1 MDFAK
6 IFGNAKDI
14 VSLKMDIMKLIAG
27 KKNLLQEVVMLAF
40 LSSFAAALG
49 RYLFP
54 VSVGDLVLY
63 RPEPLDVVW
72 QTIGGVVIS
81 LIILYVMGAISEHL
95 FKTKVKM
102 ESFVWVMGYASI
114 LGFLQI
120 IPALGI
126 VAGIWSLVVLWKFMS
141 EIGGM
146 KAMPFVGF
154 LLLSALI
161 VFIIPNVF
169 SVLGLGSF
177 MALGY

>member
-14 VSLKMDIMKLIAG
+14 VSLKVDIMKLIAG
-27 KKNLLQEVVMLAF
+27 KKNLLQEVVLITF

-72 QTIGGVVIS
+72 QTIGGVVLS
-81 LIILYVMGAISEHL
+81 LIILYVMGAISEHV

-102 ESFVWVMGYASI
+102 EAFVWVMGYASI
-114 LGFLQI
+114 LGFFQI

-126 VAGIWSLVVLWKFMS
+126 IVGIWSLVVLWKFMS

-146 KAMPFVGF
+146 KPMPFVGF
-154 LLLSALI
+154 LLLTGLT
-161 VFIIPNVF
+161 VYIIPGIF
-169 SVLGLGSF
+169 SFLGLGAF
-177 MALGY
+177 MAMGY